1 MDICFPDDVS
11 LSSRVLLQF
20 YSTLHHTEPFIDF
33 SLLATVMIVEDVLR
47 VKQGVSQPIRHRT
60 VSHLRASTVL
70 SGFPRGP
77 VSGVK

>member
-47 VKQGVSQPIRHRT
+47 VKREFLNQSGI
-60 VSHLRASTVL
+60 AL
-70 SGFPRGP
+70 SVISEPAPSYPDSPGDR
-77 VSGVK
+77 SAE